1 MTFSFFVVCVYTGNE
16 VTCQIENIFIG
27 SHLQHLQAAHR
38 RLVGGGLQV
47 STILIH
53 ISGVN
58 NPDTYKRFSVAGVEG
73 GSRCQQS

>member
-1 MTFSFFVVCVYTGNE
+1 
-16 VTCQIENIFIG
+16 VTCQIESIFIG
-27 SHLQHLQAAHR
+27 SHLQHLQAAHS

-53 ISGVN
+53 IRGLVLQGYKGAQGVS
-58 NPDTYKRFSVAGVEG
+58 NPDIYKRFSVAGVEG